1 MKSALKSMFESGFLQ
16 LMAIICLLA
25 ACALCSSGCRS
36 VMVEDRGQKVVEING
51 QQTLVDQGWVVK
63 EKSHWIN
70 GEVDGLSA
78 SINKDGSVSFNLN
91 GAKSSPSEEFN
102 KMMSTTFAGFAS
114 IARLAASMYSPAAAS
129 VPLTSEAAKSD
140 DISAILKA
148 KAELEA
154 QTAAAKAELAKA
166 RAAASQSS
174 QQSQTSQSCPD
185 GNCEVK

>member
-25 ACALCSSGCRS
+25 ACTLCSSGCRS

-129 VPLTSEAAKSD
+129 VPLTSEAAANVSRGD
-140 DISAILKA
+140 
-148 KAELEA
+148 AE
-154 QTAAAKAELAKA
+154 A
-166 RAAASQSS
+166 RSVASQSSTGNNTTASQSS